1 MSGKRSASLCGQ
13 SGCRRIAG
21 HSGPHD
27 RFPASAWTFFEDKDQ
42 NKLGKAGFATPR
54 GGAKGAYQ
62 NHVVRSNRVIVPYE
76 KLRIAPLRDYFDGY
90 VIRLLPEQYFEAA
103 GVPKSD
109 FLKSDCSVKVGENAF
124 ILYRT

>member
-42 NKLGKAGFATPR
+42 NKLVKAGFATPR

-62 NHVVRSNRVIVPYE
+62 NHVVRSNQVIIPFEKITIVPLDEY
-76 KLRIAPLRDYFDGY
+76 KDGY
-90 VIRLLPEQYFEAA
+90 VVRLLPEQYFEAP
-103 GVPKSD
+103 GVPKPE
-109 FLKSDCSVKVGENAF
+109 FLKPDNPIQVGKNAF
-124 ILYRT
+124 VLY